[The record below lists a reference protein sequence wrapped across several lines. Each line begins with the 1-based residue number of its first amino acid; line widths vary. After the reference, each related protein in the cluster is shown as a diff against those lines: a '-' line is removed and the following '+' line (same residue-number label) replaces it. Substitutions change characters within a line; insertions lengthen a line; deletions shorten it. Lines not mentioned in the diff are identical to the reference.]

1 MFKIFFKGY
10 ELECQEAVIIKEF
23 IQEVFIQLESL
34 KRAIDEIYR
43 QTFTVAVIDG
53 CAYSKTIEQLVQNIE
68 DIKNLIIHNKMKE
81 CQETQSLIHYEY
93 RTIQNINNLQI
104 AFGQF
109 FDQIKILRSI
119 IDKIIHS
126 DYGND
131 KFLFL
136 NYEEALKAING
147 QLISSS
153 FIIEEQP
160 PQVMK
165 TNTNFTAKIR
175 WLLGDKYQNDIIQT
189 HIGCYILSGNLE
201 YIWLIQCRIVKEI
214 YHLHNLTLLL
224 IKLR

>member
-1 MFKIFFKGY
+1 M
-10 ELECQEAVIIKEF
+10 IIKEF